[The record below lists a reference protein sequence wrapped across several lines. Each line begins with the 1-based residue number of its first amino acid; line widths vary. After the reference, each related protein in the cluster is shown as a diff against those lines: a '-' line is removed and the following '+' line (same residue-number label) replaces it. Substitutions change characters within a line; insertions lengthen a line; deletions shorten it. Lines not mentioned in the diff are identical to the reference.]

1 MQKKNTELQNEHPK
15 CRIKRSEKYERT
27 KMEENIEKVS
37 GERVECEGGRDYEKL
52 RFHSLMKLAFCCLYL
67 ISDLR

>member
-27 KMEENIEKVS
+27 KMRKTSKSERRELSVS
-37 GERVECEGGRDYEKL
+37 EGEI
-52 RFHSLMKLAFCCLYL
+52 MKNYVFTH
-67 ISDLR
+67 